1 MAHDLSNLCQRPP
14 NYCPAV
20 FFAQRS
26 SSTDMRDASMSQR
39 FLLHQQNGH
48 VRAKVSLPRA
58 SRQGETLPDAFPSPL
73 DMPGRIY
80 GALKSNTTLGN

>member
-1 MAHDLSNLCQRPP
+1 
-14 NYCPAV
+14 
-20 FFAQRS
+20 
-26 SSTDMRDASMSQR
+26 MSQR